1 MAWTPIYLDAVGPD
15 VLKICNGYMNRY
27 LKLQDNF
34 DKLTTPKERLQYAKE
49 AVKKSFLFHINLT
62 QGDLIEKLH
71 LEMIEQNPV
80 TKEIYL
86 GFHGLLATLFHYTVE
101 YKKYVALMASRG
113 YCKTFFEGHCG
124 PQWVAL
130 NPSVLGGD
138 EWSYF
143 TASGGVVEKVN
154 DLFATDLE
162 TNANIITIYGE
173 QKKKGNT
180 WNQDRLQLANGFKI
194 NFAGAGY
201 QTRGPH
207 PKGATFDD
215 FESSETAASDKMTD
229 SLDTWFRKDLAG
241 QLAPSAPRIYSGTN
255 IGPST
260 VLARIFHDP
269 LTGKPRPH
277 WDTFKFRACDKIPIG
292 NGEFK
297 FKNAIWRK
305 NPDFNAAGLKKIWET
320 NGDWAFDSEYQN
332 EPHGSNEPIFNRT
345 WIEKN
350 SIPLDWFPPV
360 GACDLLMAY
369 DPAVLT
375 EDVHDFTAWAEA
387 LVSKRAEDYGTV
399 YIRMVNQAKMT
410 TNEKAI
416 HMIMQHVKYHP
427 FAIGLEE
434 ETAQRYLG
442 DHIRHV
448 SMSMNAA
455 PNIIPLHTKGKDK
468 GARALSIQGLVQG
481 GRVKFALGL
490 YPAFIHQLINF
501 TPQRGHNN
509 SHDDMVDAF
518 VWVLKLV
525 QQWYF
530 PKREQPAEDV
540 IPEELPKL
548 QKYRMAHS
556 EQPKEQ
562 PVKWSSGRLHPIT
575 GVPL

>member
-1 MAWTPIYLDAVGPD
+1 
-15 VLKICNGYMNRY
+15 
-27 LKLQDNF
+27 
-34 DKLTTPKERLQYAKE
+34 
-49 AVKKSFLFHINLT
+49 
-62 QGDLIEKLH
+62 
-71 LEMIEQNPV
+71 
-80 TKEIYL
+80 
-86 GFHGLLATLFHYTVE
+86 
-101 YKKYVALMASRG
+101 
-113 YCKTFFEGHCG
+113 
-124 PQWVAL
+124 
-130 NPSVLGGD
+130 
-138 EWSYF
+138 
-143 TASGGVVEKVN
+143 
-154 DLFATDLE
+154 
-162 TNANIITIYGE
+162 
-173 QKKKGNT
+173 
-180 WNQDRLQLANGFKI
+180 
-194 NFAGAGY
+194 
-201 QTRGPH
+201 
-207 PKGATFDD
+207 
-215 FESSETAASDKMTD
+215 
-229 SLDTWFRKDLAG
+229 
-241 QLAPSAPRIYSGTN
+241 
-255 IGPST
+255 
-260 VLARIFHDP
+260 
-269 LTGKPRPH
+269 
-277 WDTFKFRACDKIPIG
+277 
-292 NGEFK
+292 
-297 FKNAIWRK
+297 
-305 NPDFNAAGLKKIWET
+305 
-320 NGDWAFDSEYQN
+320 
-332 EPHGSNEPIFNRT
+332 
-345 WIEKN
+345 
-350 SIPLDWFPPV
+350 
-360 GACDLLMAY
+360 
-369 DPAVLT
+369 VLT

-540 IPEELPKL
+540 IPEELSKL
-548 QKYRMAHS
+548 QQYRMAHS